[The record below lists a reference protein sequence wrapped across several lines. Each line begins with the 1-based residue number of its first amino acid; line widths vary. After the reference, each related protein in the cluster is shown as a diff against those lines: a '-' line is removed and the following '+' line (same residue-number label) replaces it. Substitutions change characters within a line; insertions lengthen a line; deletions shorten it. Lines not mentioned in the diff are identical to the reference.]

1 LGSYPAV
8 ELHLLRRSSELE
20 ERLHA
25 VLDDFSPVSIV
36 ESGAAEAGQYGW
48 RVFFSN
54 PWQRDAAAAAVR
66 SSLGSDIARI
76 AVLDVADDGWARRS
90 QASLTAVRVGRVIVA
105 PPWDLPPAPA
115 AEEVV
120 ILIEPSTGF
129 GTGHHAS
136 TRLSLLLLQRTAL
149 EGRRIIDVGTGSGV
163 LAIAARRLGAASA
176 LAVDYDLD
184 AIDNARA
191 NVAANAIDHIDVRQ
205 ADLAALDVDAAD
217 VVVGNLTS
225 GLIERHAA
233 VLRRLV
239 RPAGVLIVSG
249 FTRGEAGAVSRA
261 LGLSTTAT
269 VTEEDWTALAC
280 RTPTVT

>member
-105 PPWDLPPAPA
+105 PPWDLPAAPA